1 MLNVQAPLFRNV
13 RVREARATHDPLC
26 VKFRLFDP
34 HVPFYVRTY
43 VSRIVLFL
51 SVVLFPSPRPS
62 SKESGAFAAENYERS
77 KAYTSFLPILF
88 WRERE
93 KKKKLLASARS
104 GRPLAGFLH
113 LGTYTH
119 NFDYNA
125 RPNCKEKRDTVQRNE
140 KGEGT
145 FAGLEEGRT
154 LRRRRCRPLDP

>member
-1 MLNVQAPLFRNV
+1 M
-13 RVREARATHDPLC
+13 RATHGPLFQRE
-26 VKFRLFDP
+26 VSSFRPARSLLRT
-34 HVPFYVRTY
+34 YVRTY

-77 KAYTSFLPILF
+77 KAYTNFLPSLF

-93 KKKKLLASARS
+93 KKKLLASARS

-119 NFDYNA
+119 DFDYNA